1 MTIQSKG
8 IPKVISVDLR
18 VYGKFIMQEI
28 YMRKGK
34 GRRIAL
40 FFGIMIAA
48 WMIWILAE
56 KQIVHAVSPFWKK
69 IPTEKKASETST
81 SYRYDL
87 AFSRTL
93 LEYSDF
99 RNLYR
104 AEYSTAIPG
113 LECTNLY
120 VSDSDQMVPQGL
132 CIAGDY
138 MLISAYDKS
147 KKENSVLYVL
157 SNQDEANRQLLTTIV
172 LPDQNHVGGITFDGS
187 SLWIAKSTTK
197 YLSEIQYSCIEEAV
211 DSGQAT
217 YFLED
222 YDSDIYCGVTAS
234 FVSYQDNR
242 LWVGTSQSFL
252 TKEGMLSVFRML
264 RDEHGMELK
273 REFTL
278 DIPKN
283 TQGISFMN
291 LNDKQYLLLDVSQGR
306 FRDSF
311 LYLFEASVDDRKIEL
326 RSKEKYIFPPM
337 VEELVSDG
345 EYTYCLFES
354 AATCYSTDEYLKCK
368 YPVDRISAISNRL
381 LVGEAL

>member
-1 MTIQSKG
+1 
-8 IPKVISVDLR
+8 
-18 VYGKFIMQEI
+18 
-28 YMRKGK
+28 MRKRQGK
-34 GRRIAL
+34 RIAL
-40 FFGIMIAA
+40 LFGIIILAA

-56 KQIVHAVSPFWKK
+56 NQIVHAVSPFWKNF
-69 IPTEKKASETST
+69 TQEDQEQVSATTT

-93 LEYSDF
+93 MEYADF

-104 AEYSTAIPG
+104 ADYSTAIPG

-120 VSDSDQMVPQGL
+120 ASDSEQMVPQGL

-138 MLISAYDKS
+138 MLITAYDKS
-147 KKENSVLYVL
+147 KEENSVLYVL
-157 SNQDEANRQLLTTIV
+157 SNEDAADRKLLTTIV

-187 SLWIAKSTTK
+187 SLWIAKSTTG
-197 YLSEIQYSCIEEAV
+197 YVSEIQYAHIDEAV
-211 DSGQAT
+211 ASGEEV
-217 YFLED
+217 YFMEA
-222 YDSDIYCGVTAS
+222 YDSNIYCGVTAS
-234 FVSYQDNR
+234 FVSYQDDR
-242 LWVGTSQSFL
+242 LWVGTSQSFF
-252 TKEGMLSVFRML
+252 TKQGILSVFRML
-264 RDEHGMELK
+264 RDEHGTELV

-291 LNDKQYLLLDVSQGR
+291 LDDRQYLLLDVSQGR

-311 LYLFEASVDDRKIEL
+311 LYLYESFVDDRKIEL
-326 RSKEKYIFPPM
+326 RCKRKYTFPPM

-345 EYTYCLFES
+345 DYTYCLFES

-368 YPVDRISAISNRL
+368 YPVDRICAISNQM
-381 LVGEAL
+381 LVGNEMVID